1 MKQITRDMLKIYKPY
16 SEMDWLNYK
25 IVRNDMTAH
34 HIVKK
39 EHGGKLEMDNI
50 ALLLSVSHSYLHI
63 IEYKDLETYIAINKI
78 FKYVNQQKHEPTI
91 EQRAEIECLLHDF
104 EVQHEKDKGRKNTL
118 LIKKKFLER
127 CRF

>member
-34 HIVKK
+34 HILKK

-78 FKYVNQQKHEPTI
+78 FKYVNQQKHEPTW
-91 EQRAEIECLLHDF
+91 EQRTEIEYLLRNF
-104 EVQHEKDKGRKNTL
+104 EAQHKNDRGRKNTL

>member
-34 HIVKK
+34 HILKK

-78 FKYVNQQKHEPTI
+78 LCYYEI
-91 EQRAEIECLLHDF
+91 EQC
-104 EVQHEKDKGRKNTL
+104 
-118 LIKKKFLER
+118 
-127 CRF
+127 